1 MRSRIQAACL
11 LLAGL
16 AASLPLTGCLIMGY
30 SSRGGGFI
38 FPGGLGLIVMLV
50 VLYLLMRRR

>member
-1 MRSRIQAACL
+1 MLKLLVVLSGLLACL
-11 LLAGL
+11 
-16 AASLPLTGCLIMGY
+16 PLGGCLIMGY

-50 VLYLLMRRR
+50 VLFLLMRRR

>member
-1 MRSRIQAACL
+1 MLPGFAMAACL
-11 LLAGL
+11 
-16 AASLPLTGCLIMGY
+16 PLSGCMVVGY

-50 VLYLLMRRR
+50 VLFLLLRRR